1 MMTDINSEQYKKII
15 GENVKFWRN
24 IRGLKQSFIAKKIGV
39 KQSYISQLETGK
51 FAPSLDYLHKI
62 ANLLD
67 VEIEDIIAP
76 QPHRDLVLEV
86 FEDKSIDPP
95 VTDDE
100 LKDLLA
106 LRFRS
111 KEPNLNFF
119 YFMLELLRG
128 GKTFFRRKSNQGR
141 DEK

>member
-1 MMTDINSEQYKKII
+1 MSDIKTNEYKSII
-15 GENVKFWRN
+15 GSNLRFWRN
-24 IRGLKQSFIAKKIGV
+24 IRGLKQEYIGKKIGLNR
-39 KQSYISQLETGK
+39 SYISKIENGE
-51 FAPSLDYLHKI
+51 ANPSLEYLSKI
-62 ANLLD
+62 AQLLNVD
-67 VEIEDIIAP
+67 IEDIISP

-128 GKTFFRRKSNQGR
+128 GKTFFS
-141 DEK
+141 EKEGCKR